1 MAENFIAA
9 LVVGDPGNYA
19 VIFPDFPG
27 AGTSG
32 DTVEEALA
40 RAADNIA
47 THIEFHIEEGL
58 ELPSLSSAD
67 EVLSCDDA
75 AEALANGQQV
85 IVARIPVDIPGKIQR
100 LSITL
105 DEALIGRIDKVA
117 GRIGESRSG
126 FLAAAARERIA
137 SLAREDRPAP
147 KMRKRVEGK
156 ARNAHPGKFRKRA

>member
-1 MAENFIAA
+1 MAEHFIAA
-9 LVVGDPGNYA
+9 LVVGLPGNYV

-32 DTVEEALA
+32 HTVDEALA

-47 THIEFHIEEGL
+47 THIEFRIEEGL
-58 ELPSLSSAD
+58 DMPRPSSAD
-67 EVLSCDDA
+67 EALSCDDV
-75 AEALANGQQV
+75 AEALDIGQQV

-105 DEALIGRIDKVA
+105 DEALIGRIDKA
-117 GRIGESRSG
+117 AARIGESRSG

-137 SLAREDRPAP
+137 SLAQEDRPAS
-147 KMRKRVEGK
+147 KIRKRMEGG
-156 ARNAHPGKFRKRA
+156 AGNAHTGNFRKRA